1 MVDKTSTALIAALF
15 SVAAGAGMAFAQEA
29 ATTTEAPAAEA
40 AAPAEE
46 APAAQTPAAE
56 APAAEAPAAE
66 TPAGETA
73 EAPAAEAPA
82 EGSGDPQPGQS
93 YIRRSFGDWSMR
105 CIKTPDDKD
114 PCELYQL
121 LRDADGGA
129 VAEASVVPVE
139 GEIKAIVT
147 FVAPLETDL
156 QQGLRM
162 QIDQNAVVGYPF
174 MVCAQIGCISRV
186 GLNESELGAYKRG
199 NAGNITLQPF
209 GVSPDRAVKLGVSLK
224 GFTAGL
230 DAVTKALA
238 ELGPAP
244 TTEPAPAGEPAAPA
258 AAAE

>member
-29 ATTTEAPAAEA
+29 TTTEAPAAEA
-40 AAPAEE
+40 AAPAAE
-46 APAAQTPAAE
+46 APAADAPATE
-56 APAAEAPAAE
+56 APAAEAPA
-66 TPAGETA
+66 GETA
-73 EAPAAEAPA
+73 AAEAPA
-82 EGSGDPQPGQS
+82 ESNGDPQPGQS
-93 YIRRSFGDWSMR
+93 YIRESFGDWSMR
-105 CIKTPDDKD
+105 CIKTPDDQD

-139 GEIKAIVT
+139 GEVQAIVT

-162 QIDQNAVVGYPF
+162 QIDTNPVVGYPF

-186 GLNESELGAYKRG
+186 GLNEAELGAYKRG
-199 NAGNITLQPF
+199 NAGSITLQPF
-209 GVSPDRAVKLGVSLK
+209 GVSPERAVKLNVSLK

-230 DAVTKALA
+230 DAVTKALS
-238 ELGPAP
+238 ELGPPPGA
-244 TTEPAPAGEPAAPA
+244 EPAAPA
-258 AAAE
+258 APAE